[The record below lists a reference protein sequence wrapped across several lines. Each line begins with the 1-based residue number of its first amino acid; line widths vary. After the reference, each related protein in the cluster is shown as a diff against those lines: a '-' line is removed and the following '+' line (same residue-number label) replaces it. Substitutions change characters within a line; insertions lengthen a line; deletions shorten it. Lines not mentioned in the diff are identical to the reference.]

1 VKVLLEYKL
10 DVSKHSSC
18 TDQLGFEYKIIR
30 KTKVVRKQPD
40 QSLSTRRVWKRIIGL
55 ISETDRL
62 RATEGGRK
70 VRVSGDCGVWERG
83 ERRPVSGEAIEL
95 VADKRLPVCESMS
108 HW

>member
-1 VKVLLEYKL
+1 LNSKLRNIAVKVLLEYKL

-62 RATEGGRK
+62 RATEEGRK
-70 VRVSGDCGVWERG
+70 GGTDIRGSAEGKRGKGAPYSGAV
-83 ERRPVSGEAIEL
+83 
-95 VADKRLPVCESMS
+95 K
-108 HW
+108 